1 VANANLP
8 TDERCKRCGYPKS
21 AHALPALNVC
31 SQFLPKDDAPLAA
44 DLVSRLRASETE
56 NRLEPRWPDA
66 LLKEAADEIVRLRT
80 ALASIVVDDSDPP
93 GYSPVLGDPR
103 DYWEAWAKE
112 LERRAREAL
121 GSAADVGAPND

>member
-1 VANANLP
+1 MANP
-8 TDERCKRCGYPKS
+8 T
-21 AHALPALNVC
+21 
-31 SQFLPKDDAPLAA
+31 A

-80 ALASIVVDDSDPP
+80 ALASIVGDDSDPP

-121 GSAADVGAPND
+121 GSAADVPEPQCTCGEHWASIAGHAGSCPKHSTRSGEPR